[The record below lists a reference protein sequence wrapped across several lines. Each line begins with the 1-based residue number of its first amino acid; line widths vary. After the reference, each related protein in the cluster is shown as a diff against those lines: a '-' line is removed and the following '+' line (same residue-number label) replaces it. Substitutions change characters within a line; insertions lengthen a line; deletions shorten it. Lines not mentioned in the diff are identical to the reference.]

1 MNVQRAASARSSPT
15 RVGQRT
21 AVTGMYRRWGK
32 RLFDVCGSL
41 TALVLATPLLLAV
54 GMLVRVALGPSV
66 LFRHR
71 RPGKD
76 GQPFMLV
83 KFRSMPDVRDNSGRL
98 LSDAERIT
106 RFGRWL
112 RSTSLDELP
121 ELWNVL
127 RGHMS
132 LVGPRPLLPDYLERY
147 NRRQARR
154 HEVKP
159 GITGLA
165 QVNGRNNISW
175 PEKLELDVR
184 YVETYSFMGDLR
196 IIGKTFLCVAKR
208 DGISQVGEASSK
220 DFTGEEA

>member
-1 MNVQRAASARSSPT
+1 
-15 RVGQRT
+15 
-21 AVTGMYRRWGK
+21 MYRRWGK

-41 TALVLATPLLLAV
+41 TALALAAPLLLAV
-54 GMLVRVALGPSV
+54 SILVRVALGPPV
-66 LFRHR
+66 LFRQR

-83 KFRSMPDVRDNSGRL
+83 KFRSLPDVRDSSGRL
-98 LSDAERIT
+98 LSDADRIT
-106 RFGRWL
+106 GFGRWL

-121 ELWNVL
+121 EFWNVL
-127 RGHMS
+127 QGHMS
-132 LVGPRPLLPDYLERY
+132 LVGPRPLLPAYLERY

-165 QVNGRNNISW
+165 QVNGRNSVSW
-175 PEKLELDVR
+175 GERLELDVR

-196 IIGKTFLCVAKR
+196 IIGKTLLCVVRR
-208 DGISQVGEASSK
+208 DGISQAGEASSK
-220 DFTGEEA
+220 DFTGEEE